1 MTQHAEAKNIYQRI
15 SLETFIEINLA
26 ANCWNADAVSVMRD
40 AGHDAGEEPPVGG
53 DLFLS
58 ILCGG
63 TCVACAAT
71 TAATAVLRDWP
82 EVQRVQ
88 AKFRTRAHGEN
99 VSNDPAYAGGRALE
113 RLNRA
118 RMVVALHLERDRPA
132 VADIHHAG
140 VFFACLNQNVWSRC
154 GKFLQLFLRILVRAV
169 FAPHDRKNPQLGK
182 IRFATENFFDPL
194 EFFASEAV
202 SPHEFRCNKR
212 IGRRRFASH

>member
-1 MTQHAEAKNIYQRI
+1 
-15 SLETFIEINLA
+15 
-26 ANCWNADAVSVMRD
+26 MRD
-40 AGHDAGEEPPVGG
+40 AGDDAGEEPPVGG

-58 ILCGG
+58 IFCGG
-63 TCVACAAT
+63 RRVACAAT
-71 TAATAVLRDWP
+71 TAATAVLCDWP
-82 EVQRVQ
+82 EVERVQ
-88 AKFRTRAHGEN
+88 AKFRPRAHGKN
-99 VSNDPAYAGGRALE
+99 VANDSAHSRGGALE
-113 RLNRA
+113 WLNRA
-118 RMVVALHLERDRPA
+118 GMIMAFHLERDRPA